1 MSDSPPGQSYRLSI
15 RRPVTVSMMF
25 LCIAVF
31 GWKSYQELP
40 VSLMPDIS
48 YPTLTVR
55 TEYEG
60 AAPEDVEKLV
70 TRPLE
75 ERLSVVAGVVELS
88 SVSSPGLSEIIM
100 EFTWGTDMNTAM
112 QDVREGLDMFNA
124 PQGVNKKPIILRY
137 DPTLD
142 PVMRI
147 AVRGRDLLDIA
158 DPAERD
164 RIAESDLTNIREAAE
179 RQLKGDLEAE
189 IGIAQVVVKGGRE
202 EEIQILVDAERLKN
216 VGLRLEQVVAGL
228 QQQNINLSGGSLK
241 EGKTEYLVRTLNE
254 FKTVEEI
261 RGVVVRTAPGQ
272 SIRLED
278 IASIEVGRKER
289 KNIVRVNGQEAVELE
304 FYKEGD
310 ANTVEVCNTLKDF
323 FNFERKQGFVE
334 RIMLEAAK
342 RNPSERGREVLEE
355 IERKK
360 VLRDQLRTRL
370 PDYAEPALVT
380 DQSRFIEASIKEV
393 QDSAIGGTLISL
405 LILYLYLREW
415 RSTIIIGISIPISII
430 ATFVPLFMLD
440 VSLNV
445 MSLGGLAMGV
455 GMVVDNSIVV
465 LESIF
470 RCRQEGDGPV
480 VAAERG
486 TREVAGAVTASTL
499 TSISVFFPIVFV
511 EGIAGQLFGDLAM
524 TVTFSTIASL
534 IVALYL
540 IPMIAARGAIGKG
553 DGKTSVWLLRA
564 LRDGRAEG
572 RGFAAAIA
580 AIPRYAGRYARA
592 WLREAWGEIVLPA
605 WDGTRATAAE
615 DGTAPSVIQRAGWML
630 VLPLVTLLFAVQC
643 ILRMAVAL
651 LVTVLFA
658 VFLLLGGIVWL
669 IGRAATAIFYIPA
682 QLFEWANT
690 AVLAAYEIVLRQA
703 LHFAPLVLA
712 GVIALTIHA
721 AYVARDLG
729 TELIPSLRQGEFN
742 VRIEAPPGT
751 RLEDT
756 EMRARAIEGVLTGFP
771 EVESVT
777 MEVGREE
784 GGTASEGGENIAEL
798 TVKLADPDRTIPIQD
813 QLIERM
819 REKVVASTSDTV
831 TFSLPTLFSFKTA
844 VEVQIYGEEL
854 EELRRLGNEA
864 MARLENIEG
873 LKDVELSLKKGYPE
887 VIISMDRDLLATKG
901 LQPAQIS
908 QRVRGEVQGD
918 VATTFSR
925 GGEKIDVRVRSDQQR
940 LSSVDDLRTLS
951 VAEGFPPVPLSAVA
965 KIETREGP
973 SEIRRIDQRQVV
985 IITANVER
993 RDLGSVA
1000 RDIHSR
1006 LEGMPWPDDSYSYML
1021 GGQQREL
1028 ETSYG
1033 GMIFALGLAVFL
1045 VYVVMACQFESYG
1058 QPALIMVSVPLAFI
1072 GVVYALA
1079 WGGYSLDV
1087 SVFIGGI
1094 VLSGIV
1100 VNAAIVLIDYVN
1112 QLRERGLK
1120 KVEALVEAGKVRYR
1134 PIMMTTL
1141 TTILGL
1147 LPMAFATGEGA
1158 ELRGP
1163 MAVTIMAGLTMATVL
1178 QLIIVPVL
1186 YNIFAGRDPA

>member
-1 MSDSPPGQSYRLSI
+1 MNPPSPEMEYRFSI

-112 QDVREGLDMFNA
+112 QDVRESLDMFN
-124 PQGVNKKPIILRY
+124 PPEGVEKKPIILRY

-142 PVMRI
+142 PVMRVAI
-147 AVRGRDLLDIA
+147 RGRDLSDIT
-158 DPAERD
+158 DPSERD

-179 RQLKGDLEAE
+179 RQIKGDLEAE

-202 EEIQILVDAERLKN
+202 EEIQVLVDAERLKN
-216 VGLRLEQVVAGL
+216 LGVQLERVVAGL

-254 FKTVEEI
+254 FRTVEEI
-261 RGVVVRTAPGQ
+261 RGVAVRTASGET
-272 SIRLED
+272 IRLED
-278 IASIEVGRKER
+278 IATINVGRKER

-310 ANTVEVCNTLKDF
+310 ANTVEVCNKLKDF

-334 RIMLEAAK
+334 RMMLEMAK
-342 RNPSERGREVLEE
+342 RNPSERSQE
-355 IERKK
+355 ILKEHERQQI
-360 VLRDQLRTRL
+360 LRDQLRTRL
-370 PDYAEPALVT
+370 PSYAEPTLVT

-470 RCRQEGDGPV
+470 RCRQEGDDTV
-480 VAAERG
+480 TAAERG
-486 TREVAGAVTASTL
+486 TREVASAVTASTL

-511 EGIAGQLFGDLAM
+511 EGIAGQLFGDLAL
-524 TVTFSTIASL
+524 TVTFSTMASL

-540 IPMIAARGAIGKG
+540 IPMIAAHGAIRTN

-572 RGFAAAIA
+572 RGVVGATAS
-580 AIPRYAGRYARA
+580 IPGIGVRYVRA
-592 WLREAWGEIVLPA
+592 WLREAWNEIVLPA
-605 WDGTRATAAE
+605 WQGTRATAAQ
-615 DGTAPSVIQRAGWML
+615 DGSARSFVHRAGWML
-630 VLPLVTLLFAVQC
+630 LLPLVALLFVVQG
-643 ILRMAVAL
+643 ILRAAVAL
-651 LVTVLFA
+651 VATVLF
-658 VFLLLGGIVWL
+658 VFFLLAGGLVWL
-669 IGRAATAIFYIPA
+669 IGRAATAVLYIPA
-682 QLFEWANT
+682 QLFEWANR
-690 AVLAAYEIVLRQA
+690 AVIHGYEIVLRQA
-703 LHFAPLVLA
+703 LHFAPLVLV

-721 AYVARDLG
+721 ANVARGLG
-729 TELIPSLRQGEFN
+729 SELIPSLRQGEFN
-742 VRIEAPPGT
+742 VRIETPPGT
-751 RLEDT
+751 QLEDT
-756 EMRARAIEGVLTGFP
+756 EARARSIESVLAAFP
-771 EVESVT
+771 EVESLT

-813 QLIERM
+813 QLVERM

-844 VEVQIYGEEL
+844 VEIQVYGEEL
-854 EELRRLGNEA
+854 DELRRLGNEA
-864 MARLENIEG
+864 VTRLDGVHG

-887 VIISMDRDLLATKG
+887 VIISMDRDLLAAKG

-940 LSSVDDLRTLS
+940 LSSLDDLRTLS
-951 VAEGFPPVPLSAVA
+951 VVEGFPPVPLSAVA
-965 KIETREGP
+965 SIETREGP

-985 IITANVER
+985 VITANVEG

-1000 RDIHSR
+1000 RDIHAR
-1006 LEGMPWPDDSYSYML
+1006 LEGMPWPDDSYSYLL

-1079 WGGYSLDV
+1079 WGDYSLDV

-1112 QLRERGLK
+1112 QLRTRGLT

-1147 LPMAFATGEGA
+1147 TPMAFATGEGA